1 MSQIRQKHGRVRVI
15 VMDMTQLEKAR
26 LFKDMHAA
34 GTFVLPNAWDAASA
48 ALLAKAGS
56 AAIATT
62 SSGVSWA
69 HGVPDGECLSQD
81 EAIAALARIVHAAHV
96 PVSADLEGGY
106 GPTASAVVATIEAAM
121 EAGAVGANLED
132 RLRSGQQVLRPIAE
146 QCERLAAARAAA
158 DRTGIPF
165 VLNARTDVFLVG
177 MGQPEERETD
187 VLQRALSYR
196 DAGADCLFVP
206 GLKDLATIKRLIMA
220 VPLPLNILLAPGAG
234 PPIADL
240 AEAGV
245 RRVSTGH
252 TIAATAYASV
262 RSAAAEL
269 LECRDEALRETIPV
283 SDMNAL
289 LT

>member
-1 MSQIRQKHGRVRVI
+1 MPPAPHSWRRRGQQRSR
-15 VMDMTQLEKAR
+15 
-26 LFKDMHAA
+26 
-34 GTFVLPNAWDAASA
+34 
-48 ALLAKAGS
+48 
-56 AAIATT
+56 TT

-81 EAIAALARIVHAAHV
+81 EAIAALARIVHAADV

-177 MGQPEERETD
+177 MGQPEERQTD

-234 PPIADL
+234 PPIAHL

-269 LECRDEALRETIPV
+269 LESRDEALRETIPV